1 MVDFSS
7 LSYSR
12 PPTLAAQIP
21 IIFSALSSFYVF
33 TYKIISL
40 CRKKTGDEAFERE
53 PNDAMPVHRS
63 WGQTFEAY
71 DGLDIITFRTVRLIS
86 CLVLVYLQLMK
97 PTDLYNL
104 FSDLVKVPIYVSGL
118 SLSCVFDAFED

>member
-104 FSDLVKVPIYVSGL
+104 FSDLVKVPTYVSGL

>member
-1 MVDFSS
+1 MADFSS

-12 PPTLAAQIP
+12 SPTLPVAAQIP
-21 IIFSALSSFYVF
+21 IIFSVLSLFYVF

-71 DGLDIITFRTVRLIS
+71 DGLDIITFRTIRLIS

-104 FSDLVKVPIYVSGL
+104 FSDLVKVPVYVSGF
-118 SLSCVFDAFED
+118 SSSCL